1 MARQQLKALKAEA
14 RSATKLKEVSYKLEN
29 KVIELTQTLQRRT
42 AEKKDIQ
49 SRLTELEEL
58 QVLWTGKHE
67 EAESR
72 AQKLHA
78 ELQRPTVPQER
89 YEELVQS
96 KESLDARLGDSLK
109 KVAEQEAEIAKLGDE
124 VADHLR
130 ELESKQ
136 KVIDASA
143 AQANE
148 DAATV
153 ASLRTELSNLRDS
166 FNRSE
171 ALAALN
177 RNAPPPVS
185 PTLLPNGLRPLENG
199 SSGDPNYLDPRSHPS
214 KGPNNSPSR
223 RHSAG
228 GLGDS
233 PRPGDDA
240 MADARRTQASQNR
253 AVSVAAFAPDAMAP
267 WQNRQV
273 VYDDPEEEAMKMME
287 DAEKLDEDVLNGLI
301 RNLKIPIPTLQ
312 NLPSHKE
319 VVFPAHLIG
328 LATNEMW
335 KFGLIP
341 ESERFLANVMQTIQQ
356 YVMVSSFVSFLSFL
370 FPPSVRGFLFS
381 FSSLGSSFGR

>member
-1 MARQQLKALKAEA
+1 
-14 RSATKLKEVSYKLEN
+14 
-29 KVIELTQTLQRRT
+29 
-42 AEKKDIQ
+42 
-49 SRLTELEEL
+49 
-58 QVLWTGKHE
+58 
-67 EAESR
+67 
-72 AQKLHA
+72 
-78 ELQRPTVPQER
+78 
-89 YEELVQS
+89 
-96 KESLDARLGDSLK
+96 
-109 KVAEQEAEIAKLGDE
+109 
-124 VADHLR
+124 
-130 ELESKQ
+130 
-136 KVIDASA
+136 
-143 AQANE
+143 
-148 DAATV
+148 
-153 ASLRTELSNLRDS
+153 
-166 FNRSE
+166 
-171 ALAALN
+171 
-177 RNAPPPVS
+177 
-185 PTLLPNGLRPLENG
+185 
-199 SSGDPNYLDPRSHPS
+199 
-214 KGPNNSPSR
+214 
-223 RHSAG
+223 
-228 GLGDS
+228 
-233 PRPGDDA
+233 

>member
-1 MARQQLKALKAEA
+1 MARKQLKGLKAEA

-67 EAESR
+67 ESEAK

-78 ELQRPTVPQER
+78 ELQKPTVPQEH
-89 YEELVQS
+89 YDELLQS
-96 KESLDARLGDSLK
+96 RDLLDVRLGDTEK
-109 KVAEQEAEIAKLGDE
+109 KIAERDTEIKRLGDE
-124 VADHLR
+124 VAKHAR
-130 ELESKQ
+130 ELEARQ
-136 KVIDASA
+136 KVIEAST
-143 AQANE
+143 AQASE
-148 DAATV
+148 DANTIAGLKTD
-153 ASLRTELSNLRDS
+153 LSNLRDS
-166 FNRSE
+166 LNRSE

-177 RNAPPPVS
+177 RNAPPPAS
-185 PTLLPNGLRPLENG
+185 PTFLPNGLRALENG
-199 SSGDPNYLDPRSHPS
+199 SGDPNLLDPRSQAS
-214 KGPNNSPSR
+214 RGSNNSPSR
-223 RHSAG
+223 RYSSG
-228 GLGDS
+228 GLADS
-233 PRPGDDA
+233 PRPGDDV
-240 MADARRTQASQNR
+240 MADARRAQASQNR
-253 AVSVAAFAPDAMAP
+253 AVSVAAFAPDAQLA
-267 WQNRQV
+267 WQNKGLV
-273 VYDDPEEEAMKMME
+273 TYDDPEEEVMKMME

-312 NLPSHKE
+312 NLPTHKE

-356 YVMVSSFVSFLSFL
+356 YVMVSRSFLSSERL
-370 FPPSVRGFLFS
+370 LLVVVLGF
-381 FSSLGSSFGR
+381 